1 MELTTSNFSQN
12 IKTLLHADDEIGILQ
27 EQLKSLKKKKHDA
40 QEHIMATMIEK
51 KWQHLTVDIGKYEM
65 SMVEKKNY
73 SSMSLSYLEKS
84 LLELIPDKT
93 QVAYVM
99 KYLKDNRQVKTNHE
113 IVMSVKT

>member
-1 MELTTSNFSQN
+1 
-12 IKTLLHADDEIGILQ
+12 
-27 EQLKSLKKKKHDA
+27 
-40 QEHIMATMIEK
+40 
-51 KWQHLTVDIGKYEM
+51 
-65 SMVEKKNY
+65 
-73 SSMSLSYLEKS
+73 MSLSYLEKS